1 MRKKFSNLFA
11 FYLKLVKL
19 SISYKLVMY
28 ILRNKKMSNFIL
40 MFDKP
45 Q

>member
-1 MRKKFSNLFA
+1 MQKKFSNLVA
-11 FYLKLVKL
+11 FYLKFVKL

-28 ILRNKKMSNFIL
+28 TLRNKKMSNFIL